1 MASLGDSF
9 LNMAEAMLGKHNRSS
24 SFEALAAVG
33 ELADASTPDLKP
45 INSDNTDAS
54 TSSSSNNSDSQ
65 NDRQTNTSD
74 KMDERENIFVIT
86 PPKRRRRMTGN
97 YPTID
102 AIHRLNT
109 AMSRVSPRSDIGFD
123 YLLYLIRLSV
133 THPQF
138 LVSANTS
145 PFSPSSIHDRFSE

>member
-1 MASLGDSF
+1 MASFGDSF

-24 SFEALAAVG
+24 SFKASSVVG
-33 ELADASTPDLKP
+33 DAADASTPGLKP

-65 NDRQTNTSD
+65 NDRQINNSGE
-74 KMDERENIFVIT
+74 MDERRSIFVVT

-97 YPTID
+97 YPTFD

-109 AMSRVSPRSDIGFD
+109 AMSRVSPRSILDC
-123 YLLYLIRLSV
+123 
-133 THPQF
+133 
-138 LVSANTS
+138 
-145 PFSPSSIHDRFSE
+145 